1 MNANADGAKGRL
13 SILVVDDSEVDATLA
28 CREVKKAGYAV
39 QWNRVDTA
47 EDLRES
53 LRQQRIDC
61 ILCDHKMPGF
71 SSFDALKIVKEA
83 GMDIPFLIVSG
94 MIGEE
99 MAADA
104 MRAGAHDYINKGNL
118 IRLVPAIERE
128 LREAQIRAEKRHDYE
143 LMLESELRF
152 RTIAE
157 AAPILI
163 WMTDAGG
170 KIVYVNHRWRD
181 FLSVAVI
188 EPDKLDWL
196 SRVHANDVARV
207 RAKLKDVC
215 AKKLEFS
222 IEFRFQT
229 FNGDWRHV
237 RVIGSPRIT
246 ASGSLEGFVGTF
258 LDLTDLIDARRAAEE
273 ANEAKSSFLA
283 KMSHEIRTPLSA
295 MLGFA
300 DLLRDE
306 TLSKED
312 RRHFLDTIVRNGDE
326 LLHII
331 GNILD
336 LSKIEAGKLT
346 IEASTFRVRSLIAD
360 VKSLFTL
367 KAQEKGVNLTA
378 DIKESVPEWVISDH
392 TLMREIL
399 VNLVGNAIKFTDRGE
414 IRVSVEHVKEE
425 QTPSRR
431 PGGLLRIAV
440 EDSGRGIS
448 KDKQG
453 ELFQSFSQGGTSI
466 SRQFG
471 GSGLGLVL
479 ARHMSRVLGG
489 DLILESSTPGV
500 GSRFVATVA
509 VALRPSAAIDRSEK
523 EIKRLFADRPAAAKL
538 ALRGLKILLAE
549 DAIDNQLLLRTWLEK
564 NGAQIDAVTNGA
576 DAIEQAMRDDY
587 QIILMDIQMPVLDGA
602 TATEHLRKKG
612 YKRPIIALTAY
623 ALKEQRDDLMK
634 SGFSDYL
641 TKPLTQTDLIRTI
654 CNLTTPP
661 APPLQGKDQDH
672 ASPRPGD

>member
-1 MNANADGAKGRL
+1 MIANTEGTKGRL

-28 CREVKKAGYAV
+28 CREIKKAGYNV
-39 QWNRVDTA
+39 QWSRVDTA
-47 EDLRES
+47 LALSECLHK
-53 LRQQRIDC
+53 QHIDC

-128 LREAQIRAEKRHDYE
+128 LREVQIRAEKRHDYE
-143 LMLESELRF
+143 LMLESERRF

-163 WMTDAGG
+163 WMTDVSGR
-170 KIVYVNHRWRD
+170 IVYVNHRWRD
-181 FLSVAVI
+181 FLSAALI
-188 EPDKLDWL
+188 KPYEFDWL
-196 SRVHANDVARV
+196 SRVHANDVAQV
-207 RAKLKDVC
+207 RAKLTNIC
-215 AKKLEFS
+215 ATKSEFS
-222 IEFRFQT
+222 FEFRFQT
-229 FNGDWRHV
+229 LKGDWRHV

-246 ASGSLEGFVGTF
+246 ESGVLEGFVGTF
-258 LDLTDLIDARRAAEE
+258 LDLTDVIDARRAAEE

-283 KMSHEIRTPLSA
+283 KVSHEIRTPLGA

-306 TLSKED
+306 KLSAAD

-336 LSKIEAGKLT
+336 LSKIESGKLT
-346 IEASTFRVRSLIAD
+346 IEVSTFRIRSLLAD
-360 VKSLFTL
+360 VKSLFAL
-367 KAQEKGVNLTA
+367 KAQEKGINLLT
-378 DIKESVPEWVISDH
+378 DVKDSVPEWVISDH

-399 VNLVGNAIKFTDRGE
+399 VNLIGNAIKFTDRGE
-414 IRVSVEHVKEE
+414 VQVKVEHVKED

-431 PGGLLRIAV
+431 PGGMLRIAV

-448 KDKQG
+448 KDRQG
-453 ELFQSFSQGGTSI
+453 ELFQSFSQGGPSI

-500 GSRFVATVA
+500 GSRFVSTVA
-509 VALRPSAAIDRSEK
+509 VALRPSAEIDRAER
-523 EIKRLFADRPAAAKL
+523 EIRPPVTAKPVAAKPP
-538 ALRGLKILLAE
+538 LRGCKILLAE
-549 DAIDNQLLLRTWLEK
+549 DAVDNQLLVRTWLEK
-564 NGAQIDAVTNGA
+564 NGAQVDAVTNGEE
-576 DAIEQAMRDDY
+576 AIEKALQNDY
-587 QIILMDIQMPVLDGA
+587 QLILMDIQMPVLDGA
-602 TATEHLRKKG
+602 TATELLREKG
-612 YKRPIIALTAY
+612 YEKPIVALTAY

-634 SGFSDYL
+634 SGFNEYL
-641 TKPLTQTDLIRTI
+641 TKPLNRAVLVKIICDLTAPAQA
-654 CNLTTPP
+654 TPTPP
-661 APPLQGKDQDH
+661 GTSEDRAGH
-672 ASPRPGD
+672 